1 MTSKK
6 VLIACRCAPLT
17 FLGHLMSLQ
26 SISFMVNHDLSYVQF
41 NLLIYLFFVCV
52 ADPVFSK
59 V

>member
-1 MTSKK
+1 
-6 VLIACRCAPLT
+6 
-17 FLGHLMSLQ
+17 MSLQ
-26 SISFMVNHDLSYVQF
+26 SISFMLNHDLSYVQF